1 MAGKTAY
8 KNNWQ
13 KDNCERISLV
23 VKKGRKAEIQTH
35 AEALGESLNGF
46 IGRAISETM
55 DRDKRAQTAP
65 QGPGEG
71 SEGGEQQ

>member
-8 KNNWQ
+8 KNSWQ

-23 VKKGRKAEIQTH
+23 VKKGRKSEIQAH
-35 AEALGESLNGF
+35 AEALGESVNGF

-55 DRDKRAQTAP
+55 DRDKRAQE
-65 QGPGEG
+65 GPGGPLEG
-71 SEGGEQQ
+71 KKEE

>member
-23 VKKGRKAEIQTH
+23 VKKGRKSEIQTH
-35 AEALGESLNGF
+35 AEAHKESVNGF
-46 IGRAISETM
+46 INRAISEAM
-55 DRDKRAQTAP
+55 DRDKRAQAASE
-65 QGPGEG
+65 GPGEG
-71 SEGGEQQ
+71 LEKTGE